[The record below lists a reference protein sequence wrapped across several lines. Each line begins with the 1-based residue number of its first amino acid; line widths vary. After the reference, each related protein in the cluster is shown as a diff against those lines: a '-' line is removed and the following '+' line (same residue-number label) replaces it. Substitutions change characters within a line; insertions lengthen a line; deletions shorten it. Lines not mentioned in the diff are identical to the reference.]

1 MKLHNSFLTFGSFFK
16 ILQRTPFLCP
26 RTTFLKYRLPAWP
39 AFREIPSPSSFK
51 MDPYLPAE
59 FLIKVIVF
67 WKLLENVNMVR
78 DPDLSTEIEKEEEK
92 YFFSR

>member
-1 MKLHNSFLTFGSFFK
+1 M
-16 ILQRTPFLCP
+16 IL
-26 RTTFLKYRLPAWP
+26 
-39 AFREIPSPSSFK
+39 IPSPSSFK